1 MTRNKKETQDLKSW
15 VKSKKHRKQIFRII
29 TSNFFSRCHNLTYL
43 SWWIANLGVVPLFLF
58 SALRFDPA
66 DLAFAFLLLLVTAVL
81 ETILPLLYQSTK
93 NLKISNSSKYLH
105 GSGLNVKRL
114 ILSSVLLSGFSLSGL
129 AEELSPSKNKED
141 LVMAI
146 GEHRQFT
153 PSQVHHFALT
163 NRQVLTPTFSP
174 KKGLIIRAKSQGF
187 SELILWDPQGLK
199 KVYAVNIINK
209 RDQQQMLNVIGEAES
224 LGLRALQNASGISF
238 YGHVFELKNYQRL
251 VYLKK
256 KFPELELDIELSK
269 ELKHILLEKTY
280 QLFYEQFIDQA
291 KCIFEQHILAC
302 QIPPGHPEIKKIRSS
317 LEKNYLITFREIVP
331 IPLGQNLKIKL
342 KIIQIE
348 RSDGREINLGLNQLN
363 ARLEDVFYHGI
374 APLIEKNQI
383 MLRQYDAKIETLA
396 EPQLILQLDQEAKIT
411 LGAEMPYPQHS
422 DTGNVISTQWKF
434 SGLQVTLKCQH
445 VNGKLILT
453 YQTELSATA
462 TSSSGAIAGNS
473 QLSQASIELDRPLE
487 LFDVAL
493 KGDELRQQ
501 SIPLLG
507 DIPFL
512 GKIFSSHELVT
523 VNKRIIALAEVKLN
537 D

>member
-15 VKSKKHRKQIFRII
+15 VKSKKHRKQILRII
-29 TSNFFSRCHNLTYL
+29 TSDFFSRCHHLTYL

-105 GSGLNVKRL
+105 GSWPNVKRL
-114 ILSSVLLSGFSLSGL
+114 ILSALLLGGFSLSAM
-129 AEELSPSKNKED
+129 AEESSLTKNKED

-153 PSQVHHFALT
+153 PAQVHHFALT
-163 NRQVLTPTFSP
+163 NRQVLVPTFSP
-174 KKGLIIRAKSQGF
+174 KKGLIIRAKTQGF
-187 SELILWDPQGLK
+187 SELILWDQQGRK
-199 KVYAVNIINK
+199 QVFAVNIINK
-209 RDQQQMLNVIGEAES
+209 RDQQQMLNVISEAES
-224 LGLRALQNASGISF
+224 LGLKALQNASGITFS
-238 YGHVFELKNYQRL
+238 GAVTELRHYQRL
-251 VYLKK
+251 VDLKK
-256 KFPELELDIELSK
+256 KFPELELDLELSK
-269 ELKHILLEKTY
+269 ELKHLILEKAY
-280 QLFYEQFIDQA
+280 HLFYEHFIDQA
-291 KCIFEQHILAC
+291 QCTFEQHKLDC
-302 QIPPGHPEIKKIRSS
+302 QIPPGHPAIKNIKSM
-317 LEKNYLITFREIVP
+317 LENNFLITLREIAP

-348 RSDGREINLGLNQLN
+348 RSDGREINFGLNQLN
-363 ARLEDVFYHGI
+363 ARLEDVFNHGI

-396 EPQLILQLDQEAKIT
+396 EPQLLLHLDQEAKIT
-411 LGAEMPYPQHS
+411 LGAEIPYSQHNE
-422 DTGNVISTQWKF
+422 TGSVISTQWKF
-434 SGLQVTLKCQH
+434 SGLQVKLKCQH

-453 YQTELSATA
+453 YQTELSSTA
-462 TSSSGAIAGNS
+462 ASSNGSIAGNS

-523 VNKRIIALAEVKLN
+523 INKRIIALAEVKLN